1 MKLRPGLELAALS
14 DVGCQRENNEDSY
27 TYWEPEDDGDFDR
40 LGRLAIV
47 ADGMGGCE
55 GGHVASEI
63 AVQAICDAYGK
74 GAQPDPQFRLL
85 EAFDEAHSK
94 IQLRAFKTPDLRGMG
109 TTCTALA
116 IVGNSLYFAHV
127 GDSRLYLLREGK
139 LELLTRDDT
148 LVAHLVE
155 TGAIRADQA
164 DDHPQKHVLT
174 SAVGVAATISP
185 DHSPAPLQLQ
195 KSDILLLCT
204 DGLWG
209 QMSDAEMQSASQNLR
224 PADACKAL
232 VNLAKQRGG
241 PDNITLQ
248 IARVT

>member
-1 MKLRPGLELAALS
+1 MAAA
-14 DVGCQRENNEDSY
+14 Q
-27 TYWEPEDDGDFDR
+27 
-40 LGRLAIV
+40 
-47 ADGMGGCE
+47 
-55 GGHVASEI
+55 
-63 AVQAICDAYGK
+63 
-74 GAQPDPQFRLL
+74 GAQTL
-85 EAFDEAHSK
+85 EAFDEAHRD
-94 IQLRAFKTPDLRGMG
+94 IQLQAFKTPDLRGMG
-109 TTCTALA
+109 TTCTAFA
-116 IVGNSLYFAHV
+116 IIGKCLYFAHV

-155 TGAIRADQA
+155 TGVIRADQA

-174 SAVGVAATISP
+174 SAVGVADVINP

-195 KSDILLLCT
+195 KSDRLLLCT

-209 QMSDAEMQSASQNLR
+209 QMSDEEMQARLEKMD
-224 PADACKAL
+224 PANACKAL
-232 VNLAKQRGG
+232 VDLAKKRGG